1 MKKAATR
8 AGSGGGAAR
17 ASAIDSI
24 AFVDQLNTLHRE
36 IQAHETQ
43 VLLKA
48 RAVGELLLEVKKA
61 LKHGEYLM
69 WLAENFEGS
78 QATAWRYTRIAK
90 CWDEITANYS
100 SVNSL
105 SISKALHCVRYG
117 YSSTSHQDGVR
128 A

>member
-17 ASAIDSI
+17 ASAKASI
-24 AFVDQLNTLHRE
+24 PLVDRLNTLHRE
-36 IQAHETQ
+36 VQAHETQ
-43 VLLKA
+43 MLLKA
-48 RAVGELLLEVKKA
+48 RAAGELLLEVKKA
-61 LKHGEYLM
+61 LKHGEYLV

-90 CWDEITANYS
+90 CWDEIAANYS
-100 SVNSL
+100 NVNGL

-117 YSSTSHQDGVR
+117 YSSTSHQNG
-128 A
+128 AHS